1 MFTQTYTPG
10 HPFHD
15 PREWQGPLNPAT
27 PDEAIQAGDLV
38 MARRGPSVRVGVAA
52 EQNKTGRWVDS
63 TGLVLIPKERSG
75 DLWEAWVIQSPG
87 PEPLPTE
94 APALITNAMDG
105 EGDRAATLVLN
116 ADGLWYGTWETSE
129 TDDEGLPVYVIATAE
144 PDALLAF
151 TDPDGVEWARDDA
164 AAPWEQQEARA

>member
-1 MFTQTYTPG
+1 MFTQTYTSG

-15 PREWQGPLNPAT
+15 PREWQGPLNPDT
-27 PDEAIQAGDLV
+27 PDEEIRAGDLV
-38 MARRGPSVRVGVAA
+38 MARRGSSIRVGVAA
-52 EQNKTGRWVDS
+52 ELDKAGRWVDS
-63 TGLVLIPKERSG
+63 TGLVLIPKGGFR
-75 DLWEAWVIQSPG
+75 DRWEAWSIPSPG

-94 APALITNAMDG
+94 TPALITNAMDG

-129 TDDEGLPVYVIATAE
+129 TDDDGDQVYVIATAE

-164 AAPWEQQEARA
+164 ASPWEQQEARA